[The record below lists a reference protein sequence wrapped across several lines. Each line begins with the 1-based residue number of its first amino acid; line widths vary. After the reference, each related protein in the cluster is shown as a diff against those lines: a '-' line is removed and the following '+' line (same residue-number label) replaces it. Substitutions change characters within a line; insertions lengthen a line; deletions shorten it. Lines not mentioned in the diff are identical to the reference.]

1 MLEGLPKESPLV
13 PFWVSSCMDPDYA
26 QTDGSR
32 QGITMEIVGRILL
45 GIRAFGRL
53 DLRRH
58 RSWGKEPLTLN
69 PGLCVNPSFPE
80 TPIFP
85 N

>member
-69 PGLCVNPSFPE
+69 PWPVCQPLVPRD
-80 TPIFP
+80 P
-85 N
+85 NIP